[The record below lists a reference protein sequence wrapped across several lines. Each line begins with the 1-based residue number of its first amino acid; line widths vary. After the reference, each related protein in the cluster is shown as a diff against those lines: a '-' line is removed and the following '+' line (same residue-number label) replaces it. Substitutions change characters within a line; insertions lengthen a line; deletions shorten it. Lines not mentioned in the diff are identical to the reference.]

1 MSTMWKLLA
10 VMGLTG
16 GALLLYKMNNPN
28 CVQDMKNTLDNVTNN
43 AGKKMKNM
51 ME

>member
-1 MSTMWKLLA
+1 MSTMWKVLA

-16 GALLLYKMNNPN
+16 GALLLYKMKNPN
-28 CVQDMKNTLDNVTNN
+28 CVQDMKETLDNVTKCASN
-43 AGKKMKNM
+43 KTKNM